1 MALFEDF
8 KKFAFKGNVVDL
20 AVGVIIG
27 GAFQKIVTALVGDL
41 IMPVVAL
48 ILPSGD
54 WRESAKVLRAAPLA
68 KDNVSL
74 KYGDFAGNVLDF
86 LIVAFVLFLIV
97 SRIIK
102 AAEVKF
108 IKKDEKPAEPTIKEC
123 PFCFETIPVKA
134 TRCKACTSTVPEKPE
149 VKVAPAA
156 AATT

>member
-1 MALFEDF
+1 MALFDDF

-27 GAFQKIVTALVGDL
+27 ASFQKIVSALVADL

-54 WRESAKVLRAAPLA
+54 WRESAFILKAAANP
-68 KDNVSL
+68 KDNVSI

-102 AAEVKF
+102 A
-108 IKKDEKPAEPTIKEC
+108 C

-134 TRCKACTSTVPEKPE
+134 TRCKACTSTLPEKPE
-149 VKVAPAA
+149 TKPAPAA
-156 AATT
+156 AAAT